1 MFNGIKKALAK
12 ICKCFIFKGFNL
24 VTPERLELSTH

>member
-1 MFNGIKKALAK
+1 LILPLG
-12 ICKCFIFKGFNL
+12 L